1 MAGFINVEADVE
13 EVQRALEKTSKS
25 VKSIGSSALRV
36 IARGS
41 VSVIKGAIRTS
52 GLQKRSGEL
61 LKCYGYKVAKN
72 GKTVNVYP
80 KAINNPDVSIFP
92 KIGAL
97 SYGTDKRPN
106 RHLKAFG
113 FVQAGIKA
121 AESGAYQSEMQKM
134 IDKELQKYW
143 G

>member
-1 MAGFINVEADVE
+1 MADFINVEADFV
-13 EVQRALEKTSKS
+13 EVQKALEETASS
-25 VKSIGSSALRV
+25 MDSIAVKSLRV
-36 IARGS
+36 VAKGS
-41 VSVIKGAIRTS
+41 LTAVKNAIKACGVGKRT
-52 GLQKRSGEL
+52 GEL
-61 LKCYGYKVAKN
+61 LKCYGYKVSKN
-72 GKTVNVYP
+72 KKFVNVYP
-80 KAINNPDVSIFP
+80 KAINNPEVSIFP

>member
-1 MAGFINVEADVE
+1 MADFINVEADVE
-13 EVQRALEKTSKS
+13 EVQKALEKTSKS
-25 VKSIGSSALRV
+25 VKSIGTSALRV

-41 VSVIKGAIRTS
+41 VSVIKGAIKSS

-61 LKCYGYKVAKN
+61 LKCYGYKVSKN

-80 KAINNPDVSIFP
+80 KALNGESTIFP
-92 KIGAL
+92 KVGAL

-113 FVQAGIKA
+113 FVQAGIRA
-121 AESGAYQSEMQKM
+121 AQSGAYQDEMQKM
-134 IDKELQKYW
+134 IDKELRKYW